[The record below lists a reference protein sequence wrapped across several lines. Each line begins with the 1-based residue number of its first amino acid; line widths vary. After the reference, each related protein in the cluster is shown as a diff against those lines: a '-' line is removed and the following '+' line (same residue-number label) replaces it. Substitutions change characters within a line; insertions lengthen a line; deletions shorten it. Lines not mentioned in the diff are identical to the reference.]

1 MLGHGMFLKIF
12 YNPIFVLFLNS
23 KDINHWG
30 LEQIEQ
36 NNKKENKDNISDE
49 WD

>member
-23 KDINHWG
+23 KDINQQQEIRRKTRLVMNG
-30 LEQIEQ
+30 I
-36 NNKKENKDNISDE
+36 KRK
-49 WD
+49 

>member
-1 MLGHGMFLKIF
+1 MLGHVMFMKICS
-12 YNPIFVLFLNS
+12 NPIFVLLFNS

-30 LEQIEQ
+30 LDQIEQ